1 MINYRC
7 NIKPKTS
14 NYAHGGHVHNL
25 VEKAYQEHSFGGDI
39 YDSSSTVLRK
49 IKDHL
54 PSVSSEVIGDQI
66 RKIPEYIHS
75 GVQYIAQEA
84 PKLINHGTKLAQELV
99 KKHLGY
105 N

>member
-1 MINYRC
+1 MINYKYSINPR
-7 NIKPKTS
+7 TS
-14 NYAHGGHVHNL
+14 NYANGGYVHNL

-39 YDSSSTVLRK
+39 YDSSSAVLKK
-49 IKDHL
+49 IKNHL

-66 RKIPEYIHS
+66 RNIPEYIHS
-75 GVQYIAQEA
+75 GAQNIAQEA